1 MPCQVG
7 RQLFVDAADIGQ
19 LLQVGVYLLVA
30 RHGQQHVEPPAF
42 GIRQEMVCFHAA
54 RRGHK
59 PSSAERGASQVERSV
74 LRPIYPKKQ
83 ITQPVAG
90 GIRRREFG
98 WLKCQRLSRPCLQGG
113 KMIKHERTKNGAE
126 SSQPC
131 F

>member
-1 MPCQVG
+1 MPGGSSAVCGCRRYRPAPSG
-7 RQLFVDAADIGQ
+7 RRLSSGCSTRAAA
-19 LLQVGVYLLVA
+19 L
-30 RHGQQHVEPPAF
+30 EPPAF

-74 LRPIYPKKQ
+74 LRLIYPKKQ

-113 KMIKHERTKNGAE
+113 KMTKHERTKNGAE
-126 SSQPC
+126 SSRPC